1 MPTPR
6 HLYIGSMRPMGSTD
20 SGIGTVCGDTPE
32 YDSNQHSF
40 VDTLYISRTTC
51 IQCLLKIHTVV
62 EELLVSLGYNEL
74 GEDIEMPEGETNA
87 NA

>member
-6 HLYIGSMRPMGSTD
+6 HLYIGSMRPMTSTD
-20 SGIGTVCGDTPE
+20 AGIDTVCGDEPE

-62 EELLVSLGYNEL
+62 KRLLVSLGYNEF
-74 GEDIEMPEGETNA
+74 GEEIDIPEGESNA

>member
-1 MPTPR
+1 MTTPR

-20 SGIGTVCGDTPE
+20 AGIDTVCGDTPE

-62 EELLVSLGYNEL
+62 EGLLVSLGYNEL
-74 GEDIEMPEGETNA
+74 SEEIAIPTEESL
-87 NA
+87 